1 MNNLNSLV
9 FFWPELLL
17 SVTIITAILADLF
30 YSKKDSFKVVYWSL
44 GGMFLTYIAIRLQ
57 DIEPTSLFMGTVAHD
72 PFSQF
77 FKILILISTAIV
89 MLMSL
94 VSGELKKYR
103 MGEYF
108 SIMTIM
114 TFGLFLMTSSID
126 ILMVY
131 LAIEIV
137 SIMSFFLAGYLK
149 RNSLSNE
156 ASLKYVI
163 YGAFSSGIMLYGLS
177 ILFGLTGSTNFFE
190 MQKAISLLGT
200 DSNLALVL
208 STVFIL
214 VGFGYKISAVPF
226 HFWTP
231 DVYEGSPSTI
241 TAYLSIAPKAAGF
254 ALMLRF
260 FNQVFGD
267 MSIDISTSWSAIN
280 DVPWPEL
287 IAVLSAATMTVGNLV
302 AIQQNNVKRML
313 AYSSIAHAGYMMM
326 ALPMMSNSSIE
337 GVMMY
342 LIMYLFMNLGA
353 FFVVIYVKD
362 QIGGE
367 DYNSFDGLG
376 WKMPYVAIP
385 MTLFM
390 VALTGLPPTAG
401 FVGKFYIFAAV
412 IESGSRF
419 YWLAFVGVINSVI
432 SLYYYIRVVRH
443 MYLLGERN
451 DEFINPSSKLV
462 LSLLAVLAIPS
473 FVFGWYFSPIA
484 EWISRST
491 TMFQGM

>member
-231 DVYEGSPSTI
+231 DVYDCLLYTSPEPT
-241 TAYLSIAPKAAGF
+241 
-254 ALMLRF
+254 R
-260 FNQVFGD
+260 
-267 MSIDISTSWSAIN
+267 
-280 DVPWPEL
+280 
-287 IAVLSAATMTVGNLV
+287 
-302 AIQQNNVKRML
+302 
-313 AYSSIAHAGYMMM
+313 
-326 ALPMMSNSSIE
+326 
-337 GVMMY
+337 
-342 LIMYLFMNLGA
+342 
-353 FFVVIYVKD
+353 
-362 QIGGE
+362 
-367 DYNSFDGLG
+367 
-376 WKMPYVAIP
+376 PY
-385 MTLFM
+385 
-390 VALTGLPPTAG
+390 
-401 FVGKFYIFAAV
+401 
-412 IESGSRF
+412 
-419 YWLAFVGVINSVI
+419 
-432 SLYYYIRVVRH
+432 
-443 MYLLGERN
+443 
-451 DEFINPSSKLV
+451 
-462 LSLLAVLAIPS
+462 
-473 FVFGWYFSPIA
+473 
-484 EWISRST
+484 
-491 TMFQGM
+491 